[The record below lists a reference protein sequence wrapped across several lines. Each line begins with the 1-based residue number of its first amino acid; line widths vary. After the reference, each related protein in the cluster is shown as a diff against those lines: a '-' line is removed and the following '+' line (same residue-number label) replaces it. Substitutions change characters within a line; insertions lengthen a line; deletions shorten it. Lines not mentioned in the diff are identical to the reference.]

1 MDKRLLIGGTVGLLV
16 AGGALYQVLPG
27 APSEPPNVLIIL
39 WDTVRADRMTL
50 YGYDKPTTPRM
61 AKWAEGGKV
70 FENAISPAM
79 WTVPSHASM
88 FTGQPESEHGAGYDW
103 RWLDHHNITSAE
115 WFGQH
120 GYDTYAFSANPN
132 LSSTRVN
139 LLQGFN
145 HIDLSWNREW
155 RKKVSQN
162 TRKKL
167 IKSDKSTEISP
178 AFRGGASSTF
188 TYNAA
193 PQTREAFVDWI
204 DGRDDPEKPFF
215 AYLSYM
221 EAHKPRVPSA
231 EARKKVADDETIK
244 LGLATDLTMKSQLL
258 YSYDKKDYTE
268 KELQAIDAVYDA
280 TLIDLD
286 ESTSD
291 LLADLEERG
300 VLDNTIVLW
309 TADHGEQLGEH
320 QQFGHRAAIYQNL
333 LHVPLV
339 ISWPAGLDPGRVSV
353 PVSNLQIYDTLCDLA
368 GVPRPDQ
375 PMATGTLTDIT
386 NKASAIFAQS
396 MSVDRLGWQKV
407 NQWFPDV
414 ADDLWGDTYQVVID
428 GGFKLIEGSR
438 DGRASI
444 RALYDLRTDPD
455 ELNDLAATDVDR
467 LTEMTA
473 TLATWTQSLPA
484 YDATKRTNQD
494 VPPQES
500 EAEKAQLAIL
510 GYAEPDDPG
519 EEGSAPAGSGPE
531 RTKAKGK
538 AGKSKS
544 EE

>member
-484 YDATKRTNQD
+484 YDATKRTDQD